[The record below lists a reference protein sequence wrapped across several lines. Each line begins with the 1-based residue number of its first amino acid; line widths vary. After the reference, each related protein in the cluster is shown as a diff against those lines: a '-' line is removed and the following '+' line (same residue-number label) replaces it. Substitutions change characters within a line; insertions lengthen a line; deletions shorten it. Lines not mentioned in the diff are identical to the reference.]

1 MGPRLLSAA
10 WLATTHNEFLVRQ
23 LLSVLVGRGTLSQ
36 VSATASGQRLSVT
49 TSLLVMSLK
58 LSSQTYLG

>member
-1 MGPRLLSAA
+1 MGPRLLSAV

-49 TSLLVMSLK
+49 NSLLMMPLK